1 MTVFPFFRFLWNS
14 FQDLL
19 QTSTY
24 FFSLP
29 FIISHSMLSL
39 RLSTLS
45 RTRWMVARSFS
56 STAASLYKSKVVSP
70 SDAIA
75 DIKSNSTLLC
85 GGFGLSGVPDT
96 LINEL
101 KTRPEINNLTA
112 VSNNAGID
120 GRGLSQLLV
129 TKQIS
134 KMIASYIGGNK
145 TFERLYLTG
154 EIDLELTPQ
163 GTIAERVRAA
173 GAGVPAFYTSA
184 GVGTWIEEGKLPVRY
199 SADGKEVLKTSKPRE
214 VREFNGRQF
223 VLEEAIY
230 GDYAFV
236 KANKVDKLGNCWF
249 KGAARN
255 FNSAMGRAAKF
266 TIVEAEQIVE
276 PGEIPAEDVHL
287 PYIYVN
293 KVIQSTTPKD
303 IEIFKYAVEEDGA
316 ASSDSPAP
324 TESDI
329 KRTRIVKR
337 AALEF
342 KDGDFV
348 NLGIGIP
355 TLVPNYLAKGVEVTL
370 QSENGILGL
379 GPYPKKGE
387 EDPDMINAGK
397 ETVTLAEGASVFGS
411 EESFGMIRSGRI
423 DVTVLGAMQV
433 SQYGDLANWALPG
446 KVKGMGGAMDLV
458 SNPAATKVVVLTEH
472 TDKKGR
478 AKILETC
485 QFPLTGKRC
494 VSKLITELA
503 VFDVHPT
510 EGLTL
515 IEVID
520 SYTPEQ
526 IQEITDAKFK
536 ISPDLC
542 TYRG

>member
-1 MTVFPFFRFLWNS
+1 MLAVRSNTFKRATWAAVRC
-14 FQDLL
+14 
-19 QTSTY
+19 
-24 FFSLP
+24 FS
-29 FIISHSMLSL
+29 
-39 RLSTLS
+39 
-45 RTRWMVARSFS
+45 A
-56 STAASLYKSKVVSP
+56 TAAARYHSKVVSV
-70 SDAIA
+70 SEAIA
-75 DIKSNSTLLC
+75 GIKSNSTLLC

-101 KTRPEINNLTA
+101 KTKPEIKGLTA

-173 GAGVPAFYTSA
+173 GAGVPAFYTPA

-199 SADGKEVLKTSKPRE
+199 SADGKEVLKESKPRE

-223 VLEEAIY
+223 VLEEAIQ

-236 KANKVDKLGNCWF
+236 KAHKVDKLGNCWF

-266 TIVEAEQIVE
+266 TIVEAEHIVE
-276 PGEIPAEDVHL
+276 PGEIPPEDVHL
-287 PYIYVN
+287 PYIYVD

-303 IEIFKYAVEEDGA
+303 IEIFKYAVEESG
-316 ASSDSPAP
+316 SS
-324 TESDI
+324 TETIQSESEI

-355 TLVPNYLAKGVEVTL
+355 TLVPNYLAPGVHVTL

-379 GPYPKKGE
+379 GAYPKKGE
-387 EDPDMINAGK
+387 EDPDLINAGK

-411 EESFGMIRSGRI
+411 EESFGMIRSGRV

-485 QFPLTGKRC
+485 KFPLTGKKC

-515 IEVID
+515 IEVVEG
-520 SYTPEQ
+520 YTPEK

-536 ISPDLC
+536 VSPDLC

>member
-1 MTVFPFFRFLWNS
+1 
-14 FQDLL
+14 
-19 QTSTY
+19 
-24 FFSLP
+24 
-29 FIISHSMLSL
+29 
-39 RLSTLS
+39 
-45 RTRWMVARSFS
+45 MVS
-56 STAASLYKSKVVSP
+56 VSE
-70 SDAIA
+70 AIA
-75 DIKSNSTLLC
+75 NFKGDSTLLC

-101 KTRPEINNLTA
+101 KTKPEIKNITA

-145 TFERLYLTG
+145 TFERMYLSG

-199 SADGKEVLKTSKPRE
+199 STDGKEVLKESKPRE

-223 VLEEAIY
+223 VLEEAIQ

-236 KANKVDKLGNCWF
+236 KAHKVDKMGNCWF

-266 TIVEAEQIVE
+266 TIVEAEHIVE
-276 PGEIPAEDVHL
+276 PGEIPAEDIHL
-287 PYIYVN
+287 PYIYVD
-293 KVIQSTTPKD
+293 KVVQSTTPKD
-303 IEIFKYAVEEDGA
+303 IEIFKFAVEESGS
-316 ASSDSPAP
+316 SSDSPAP
-324 TESDI
+324 SESEI

-355 TLVPNYLAKGVEVTL
+355 TLVPNYLAEGVHVTL

-397 ETVTLAEGASVFGS
+397 ETVTLAQGASVFGS

-485 QFPLTGKRC
+485 KFPLTGKKC

-515 IEVID
+515 IEVVEGH
-520 SYTPEQ
+520 TPET

-536 ISPDLC
+536 VSPDLT